1 MPERNLNFSRSGEK
15 IFLFTTFIF
24 KAFIYFLKANFA
36 KYGIQLD
43 TVYICIYS
51 TLLSILIIII
61 LKDKGGK
68 VNFFFKVNKF
78 ISTLY

>member
-43 TVYICIYS
+43 IYIDSTV
-51 TLLSILIIII
+51 LFILIIII
-61 LKDKGGK
+61 LKKLIFSLK
-68 VNFFFKVNKF
+68 
-78 ISTLY
+78 

>member
-36 KYGIQLD
+36 KYGIQLNIY
-43 TVYICIYS
+43 VYS
-51 TLLSILIIII
+51 TLLFILIIIT
-61 LKDKGGK
+61 LNDKGGK
-68 VNFFFKVNKF
+68 VFFFLSK
-78 ISTLY
+78 

>member
-24 KAFIYFLKANFA
+24 KALIHFLKAKFA

-43 TVYICIYS
+43 IYIYS
-51 TLLSILIIII
+51 TLLFILIIII
-61 LKDKGGK
+61 LKDTKGEK
-68 VNFFFKVNKF
+68 LIFSLK
-78 ISTLY
+78 

>member
-43 TVYICIYS
+43 IYIYS
-51 TLLSILIIII
+51 TLLFILIIII

-68 VNFFFKVNKF
+68 VNFF
-78 ISTLY
+78 L

>member
-24 KAFIYFLKANFA
+24 KALIYFLKANFA
-36 KYGIQLD
+36 KYGIQLNIY
-43 TVYICIYS
+43 VYS
-51 TLLSILIIII
+51 TLLFILIIIT
-61 LKDKGGK
+61 LNDKGGK
-68 VNFFFKVNKF
+68 VFFFKVNKF

>member
-15 IFLFTTFIF
+15 IFLFATFIF
-24 KAFIYFLKANFA
+24 KAFIYFLKAKFA

-43 TVYICIYS
+43 IYIYYFVFYFDNYYF
-51 TLLSILIIII
+51 
-61 LKDKGGK
+61 KRHKGGK

>member
-24 KAFIYFLKANFA
+24 KAFIYFLKAKFA

-43 TVYICIYS
+43 IYIYIYI
-51 TLLSILIIII
+51 TLLFILIIII
-61 LKDKGGK
+61 LKDTKGEK
-68 VNFFFKVNKF
+68 LIFSLK
-78 ISTLY
+78 

>member
-24 KAFIYFLKANFA
+24 KAFIYFFKANFA
-36 KYGIQLD
+36 KYGIQLNIY
-43 TVYICIYS
+43 VYS
-51 TLLSILIIII
+51 TLLFILIIIT
-61 LKDKGGK
+61 LNDKGGN
-68 VNFFFKVNKF
+68 VFFFKVNKF

>member
-15 IFLFTTFIF
+15 IFLFTTFVF
-24 KAFIYFLKANFA
+24 KAFIYFFKANFA
-36 KYGIQLD
+36 KYGIQLNIY
-43 TVYICIYS
+43 VYS
-51 TLLSILIIII
+51 TLLFILIIII

>member
-43 TVYICIYS
+43 IYS
-51 TLLSILIIII
+51 TLLLISIIII

-68 VNFFFKVNKF
+68 VNFFFKVSKF

>member
-24 KAFIYFLKANFA
+24 KAFIYFLKANYA

-43 TVYICIYS
+43 IYIYS
-51 TLLSILIIII
+51 TLLFILIIVIFKKLI
-61 LKDKGGK
+61 FSLKYI
-68 VNFFFKVNKF
+68 NKF

>member
-43 TVYICIYS
+43 IYIDS
-51 TLLSILIIII
+51 TLLFILIIII
-61 LKDKGGK
+61 LKKLIFSLK
-68 VNFFFKVNKF
+68 
-78 ISTLY
+78 

>member
-24 KAFIYFLKANFA
+24 KAFIYFFKANFA
-36 KYGIQLD
+36 KYGIQLNIY
-43 TVYICIYS
+43 VYS
-51 TLLSILIIII
+51 TLLFILIIIT
-61 LKDKGGK
+61 LNDK
-68 VNFFFKVNKF
+68 VFFFKVNKF

>member
-36 KYGIQLD
+36 KYGFQLD
-43 TVYICIYS
+43 IYIYS
-51 TLLSILIIII
+51 TLLFILIIII

>member
-15 IFLFTTFIF
+15 IFLFTTLIF

-43 TVYICIYS
+43 IYIHS
-51 TLLSILIIII
+51 TLLFILIIII
-61 LKDKGGK
+61 LKDK
-68 VNFFFKVNKF
+68 
-78 ISTLY
+78 

>member
-24 KAFIYFLKANFA
+24 KAFIYFLKAKFA

-43 TVYICIYS
+43 IYYFV
-51 TLLSILIIII
+51 IYF
-61 LKDKGGK
+61 D
-68 VNFFFKVNKF
+68 NYYFKRQREK
-78 ISTLY
+78 S

>member
-43 TVYICIYS
+43 IYIYS
-51 TLLSILIIII
+51 TLLFILIIII